1 MTDTPP
7 GGPQESSPVEGQSPP
22 PYVRWETGGG
32 SGSGVAASRSRL
44 VALGVGLVALVGAGV
59 FALTMLSAGSGSATA
74 EAAVERL
81 FGAVGDEDVI
91 GVLEALA
98 PGERSAL
105 RPVEELA
112 GELRRLGIVS
122 DDFDL
127 GTVGGVDLEFDD
139 LTFET
144 EELGRG
150 VAAVRITGGTVTVS
164 TDPQQ
169 LPIGPTLSDLL
180 DHFHAEPDF
189 EATTTT
195 EHLAANAPM
204 IVALDEG
211 DGWHASLFYTVAEG
225 MRREAGAPVPAFG
238 EGVEA
243 AGAESPEAAVRQAV
257 EAAVDLDARRLI
269 GLVSPSEGAALHD
282 YAPLFLDDAEA
293 AVTELR
299 AELPYDVDVT
309 RLDLSSEIDGDV
321 AQVRL
326 GGFEASGTVPD
337 LGRFSVSYD
346 GDCFTFEADVEADTI
361 CASDLPQSG
370 FGGANTEMVAT
381 TVRDDGQW
389 YLSPTRTLFQQVL
402 SALRA
407 LDRDDLDDPESLFGP
422 FFGAGL
428 GLAFA
433 EGGDFVEGPGDGTS
447 FFDVTP
453 APDAAV
459 PGDAELLGEECFS
472 VYEDLPLTAG
482 PEDHERA
489 EQEVDACLDDLWDD

>member
-7 GGPQESSPVEGQSPP
+7 GGPQESSPVEGQSPS
-22 PYVRWETGGG
+22 PYVRWETGG
-32 SGSGVAASRSRL
+32 SGRGVGASRSRL
-44 VALGVGLVALVGAGV
+44 VGMGVGLVALVGAGV
-59 FALTMLSAGSGSATA
+59 FSVTMLSAASGSATA

-81 FGAVGDEDVI
+81 FGAVGEEDVI

-105 RPVEELA
+105 RPVEDLA
-112 GELRRLGIVS
+112 DELRRLGIVS

-127 GTVGGVDLEFDD
+127 GAVGGVDLQFDD

-144 EELGRG
+144 EELGPG
-150 VAAVRITGGTVTVS
+150 VAAVHITGGTVTSS

-169 LPIGPTLSDLL
+169 LPIGPTLRKLL
-180 DHFHAEPDF
+180 GHFDAEPDF

-195 EHLAANAPM
+195 EDLAADAPM

-211 DGWHASLFYTVAEG
+211 DGWHASWSYTVAEG
-225 MRREAGAPVPAFG
+225 MRREAGEPVPAFG
-238 EGVEA
+238 DGVEA
-243 AGAESPEAAVRQAV
+243 AGADSPEAAVRQAV

-269 GLVSPSEGAALHD
+269 GLVSPSEAAALHD

-293 AVTELR
+293 AVAELR
-299 AELPYDVDVT
+299 AEVPYEVDVT
-309 RLDLSSEIDGDV
+309 HLDLSSETDGDV

-326 GGFEASGTVPD
+326 GGFEASGTVPG

-361 CASDLPQSG
+361 CAGDLPQSG
-370 FGGANTEMVAT
+370 FGGADTQMVVT

-402 SALRA
+402 GALRA
-407 LDRDDLDDPESLFGP
+407 LDRDDLEDPESLFGP
-422 FFGAGL
+422 FFGPGL
-428 GLAFA
+428 GSAFA
-433 EGGDFVEGPGDGTS
+433 EGGDFVEGPGNGTS
-447 FFDVTP
+447 LFEGTP

-459 PGDAELLGEECFS
+459 PGDAELLGEECFG
-472 VYEDLPLTAG
+472 VFEDLPPTAG
-482 PEDHERA
+482 PEDYERA
-489 EQEVDACLDDLWDD
+489 EKEVDDCLDDLWDD

>member
-22 PYVRWETGGG
+22 PYVRWESGG
-32 SGSGVAASRSRL
+32 SGSGTSRSRL
-44 VALGVGLVALVGAGV
+44 VGMGVGLVALVVAGV
-59 FALTMLSAGSGSATA
+59 FAVTMLSAPSGSATA

-81 FGAVGDEDVI
+81 FGAVGEEDVI

-105 RPVEELA
+105 RPVEDLA
-112 GELRRLGIVS
+112 DELRRLGIVS

-127 GTVGGVDLEFDD
+127 EAVGGVDLQFDD

-144 EELGRG
+144 EELGPG
-150 VAAVRITGGTVTVS
+150 VAAVHITGGTVTAS
-164 TDPQQ
+164 TDPQE
-169 LPIGPTLSDLL
+169 LPIGPTLSKLL
-180 DHFHAEPDF
+180 GHFDAEPDF

-195 EHLAANAPM
+195 ENLAADAPM

-211 DGWHASLFYTVAEG
+211 DGWHASLSYTVAEG
-225 MRREAGAPVPAFG
+225 MRREAGEPVPAFG
-238 EGVEA
+238 DGVEA
-243 AGAESPEAAVRQAV
+243 AGADSPEAAVRQAV
-257 EAAVDLDARRLI
+257 EAVVDLDARRLI
-269 GLVSPSEGAALHD
+269 SLVSPSEAAALHD

-293 AVTELR
+293 AVAELR
-299 AELPYDVDVT
+299 AEVPYEVDVT
-309 RLDLSSEIDGDV
+309 RLDLSSETDGDV

-326 GGFEASGTVPD
+326 AGFEASGTVPD
-337 LGRFSVSYD
+337 LGRFSLSYD

-402 SALRA
+402 GALRA
-407 LDRDDLDDPESLFGP
+407 LDREDLEDPESLFGP
-422 FFGAGL
+422 FFGSSVGS
-428 GLAFA
+428 AFL
-433 EGGDFVEGPGDGTS
+433 EGGDIVEGPGDGTS

-453 APDAAV
+453 APDTAV
-459 PGDAELLGEECFS
+459 PGDAELLGEECFG
-472 VYEDLPLTAG
+472 VYEDLPVTAG
-482 PEDHERA
+482 PEDYERA
-489 EQEVDACLDDLWDD
+489 EQEVDGCLDDLWDD